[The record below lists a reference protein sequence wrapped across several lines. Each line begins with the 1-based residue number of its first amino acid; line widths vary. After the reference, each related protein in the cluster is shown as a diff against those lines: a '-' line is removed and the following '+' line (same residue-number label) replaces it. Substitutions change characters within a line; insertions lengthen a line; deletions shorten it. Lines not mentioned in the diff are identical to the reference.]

1 MIIKELKN
9 GFSIYIDTEQMKR
22 TGGGG
27 AMKPLLKTA
36 VIIYLKKV
44 VKQLEDENN

>member
-22 TGGGG
+22 TGGG